1 MRKRTLSSQ
10 ILRILGFV
18 ILLDLIVV
26 LIIVAIGWQ
35 AGWQTPREFHRAIQY
50 AGILV
55 IGISFLGVKGNWK
68 RTRPDDNKSSK
79 SFAIK
84 EDWVGLQPSLADYAQ
99 SYAFMIVMLLA
110 GGLCLIIGWMV

>member
-10 ILRILGFV
+10 ILRMLGFV

-55 IGISFLGVKGNWK
+55 IGIGFLGIKGNWK
-68 RTRPDDNKSSK
+68 RIRPDDNKSSK